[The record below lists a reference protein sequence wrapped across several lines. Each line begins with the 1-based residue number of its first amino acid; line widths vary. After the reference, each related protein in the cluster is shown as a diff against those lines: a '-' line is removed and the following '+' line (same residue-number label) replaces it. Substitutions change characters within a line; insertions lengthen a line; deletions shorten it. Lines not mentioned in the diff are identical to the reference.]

1 MVFLRIALL
10 VFWVYF
16 SWTMGQIPSNEIN
29 TFGTVVSLSSLLAA
43 ALLYLLPTYE
53 AVRRKHA
60 SLIAVSLINV
70 FLG

>member
-29 TFGTVVSLSSLLAA
+29 TFGTVVSLSSL
-43 ALLYLLPTYE
+43 
-53 AVRRKHA
+53 
-60 SLIAVSLINV
+60 
-70 FLG
+70 